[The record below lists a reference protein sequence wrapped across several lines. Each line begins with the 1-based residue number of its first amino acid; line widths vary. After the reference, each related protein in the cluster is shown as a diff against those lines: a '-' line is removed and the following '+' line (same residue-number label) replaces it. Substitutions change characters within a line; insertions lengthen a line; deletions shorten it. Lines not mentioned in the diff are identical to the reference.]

1 MLTCS
6 QAPTLC
12 RHSVT
17 QLHRRSLPDVTS
29 ENLLETVANV
39 ALGLATSGAALKGPA
54 LLAYP
59 ALCQGASLAASE
71 VTKSVLFWEV
81 APAVA
86 LGEPQSKG
94 VLLRFDV
101 GGGGKGEA
109 G

>member
-1 MLTCS
+1 M
-6 QAPTLC
+6 P
-12 RHSVT
+12 
-17 QLHRRSLPDVTS
+17 LHQCSLPD
-29 ENLLETVANV
+29 LLETVANI
-39 ALGLATSGAALKGPA
+39 ALGLAISGAA

-59 ALCQGASLAASE
+59 ALCQGASLAASD
-71 VTKSVLFWEV
+71 VTEPALFWEV

-86 LGEPQSKG
+86 PGEPQSKG